1 MLRISVDFLESSAR
15 YRALNIRR
23 RRQPRRV
30 FHSFLMNAKNIRNI
44 AIIAHVDHG
53 KTTLVDCLL
62 QQSGTYREN
71 QQVQERAMD
80 SMDLER
86 EKGITIKAKNLAV
99 KWINPKDGEEYTIN
113 IVDTPGH
120 ADFGA
125 EVERVMKM
133 VDGVLLLTDAVG
145 GPQAQ
150 TRWVL
155 RKALDQGLKT
165 ICVVNKVDRDTSRPE
180 WVHDKVLELFLDLD
194 ADEDQFNAPFL
205 YASAKMGFADR
216 EVDGPRENM
225 LDLFETIVDRIPAP
239 VIEEGEFRM
248 LASNIDW
255 DDYVGRM
262 AIGRVLSGEIKVGQ
276 TIFAL
281 RKDGKKD
288 RVKVTKMKSFSGA
301 GDTDDVTE
309 AVAGDIVGLAG
320 FDDVDIG
327 DTLAATADAEALPFV
342 EIDPATVQM
351 EFSVNSGPLAGK
363 DGKKVTSRQI
373 RERLIRETQ
382 SNISISVEDTDDGTR
397 FLVNARGSMQIA
409 VLVETM
415 RREGFE
421 LLVSRPTVLYKTI
434 DGKQHEPFEQ
444 VWVEVPE
451 EHLGGVMENLSKR
464 KGKVTNMEHHNSGV
478 TVEAEISTRG
488 LIGFESDLVTMTSGH
503 GVMSHSFLEYR
514 SHCGEIVTRLTGT
527 LVSMEQGKTMP
538 YALDMIQTRG
548 KLFVGPGEEVY
559 AGMIVGENPR
569 KEDMPVNPAKAK
581 QLDNMRS
588 SGTDKSIQLSPPIK
602 FSLERAI
609 EYIAPDEL
617 VEITPQFL
625 RMRKRILDENVR
637 RKMARAAKK

>member
-1 MLRISVDFLESSAR
+1 
-15 YRALNIRR
+15 
-23 RRQPRRV
+23 
-30 FHSFLMNAKNIRNI
+30 MNAKNIRNI

-71 QQVQERAMD
+71 QQVEERAMD

-99 KWINPKDGEEYTIN
+99 KWENPKDGNIYTIN

-155 RKALDQGLKT
+155 RKALDAGLKT
-165 ICVVNKVDRDTSRPE
+165 ICVINKVDRETSRPD

-205 YASAKMGFADR
+205 YASAKMGFADL

-225 LDLFETIVDRIPAP
+225 MDLFQTIIERIPPP
-239 VIEEGEFRM
+239 VIEEGDFRM
-248 LASNIDW
+248 LVSNIDW

-262 AIGRVLSGEIKVGQ
+262 AIGRVLSGEVKVGQ

-281 RKDGKKD
+281 RKDGRRE

-301 GDTDDVTE
+301 GNTDDVTE

-327 DTLAATADAEALPFV
+327 DTLAASQDAEAMPFV

-351 EFSVNSGPLAGK
+351 EFSVNNGPLAGK

-382 SNISISVEDTDDGTR
+382 SNISISIEDTDDGTR
-397 FLVNARGSMQIA
+397 FLVNARGAMQIA

-421 LLVSRPTVLYKTI
+421 VLVSRPTVLYKEI
-434 DGKQHEPFEQ
+434 DGTRCEPFER

-451 EHLGGVMENLSKR
+451 DQLGGVMENLSKR
-464 KGKVTNMEHHNSGV
+464 KAKVTNMEHHNAGV
-478 TVEAEISTRG
+478 TVEAEAPTRG

-514 SHCGEIVTRLTGT
+514 PFCGEIITRQTGT
-527 LVSMEQGKTMP
+527 LVSMEQGKAMP
-538 YALDMIQTRG
+538 YALDMIQNRG
-548 KLFVGPGEEVY
+548 KLFVGPSEEVY
-559 AGMIVGENPR
+559 GGMIVGENPR

-581 QLDNMRS
+581 QLDNMRA
-588 SGTDKSIQLSPPIK
+588 SGSDKGIQLAPPVK

-617 VEITPQFL
+617 VEATPNFL
-625 RMRKRILDENVR
+625 RMRKRELDENKR
-637 RKMARAAKK
+637 RKAAKAAKA

>member
-1 MLRISVDFLESSAR
+1 
-15 YRALNIRR
+15 
-23 RRQPRRV
+23 
-30 FHSFLMNAKNIRNI
+30 MNAKNIRNI

-71 QQVQERAMD
+71 EKVQERAMD

-99 KWINPKDGEEYTIN
+99 KWINPKDQEEYTIN

-165 ICVVNKVDRDTSRPE
+165 ICVINKVDRDSARPD

-194 ADEDQFNAPFL
+194 ADEDQFSAPFL

-216 EVDGPRENM
+216 AVDGPRENM
-225 LDLFETIVDRIPAP
+225 VDLFETIVERIPPP
-239 VIEEGEFRM
+239 VIEEGDFRM
-248 LASNIDW
+248 LVSNIDW
-255 DDYVGRM
+255 DNYVGRM
-262 AIGRVLSGEIKVGQ
+262 AIGRVLSGDVKVGQ
-276 TIFAL
+276 TIYAL
-281 RKDGKKD
+281 RKDGKRD

-301 GDTDDVTE
+301 GNTDDVTE

-327 DTLAATADAEALPFV
+327 DTLAAQQDAEAMPFV

-351 EFSVNSGPLAGK
+351 EFSVNNGPLAGK

-382 SNISISVEDTDDGTR
+382 SNISISIEDTDDGTR

-421 LLVSRPTVLYKTI
+421 VLVSRPTVLYKEI
-434 DGKQHEPFEQ
+434 DGKRCEPFEQ
-444 VWVEVPE
+444 IWVEVPE
-451 EHLGGVMENLSKR
+451 EHLGGVMENIAKR
-464 KGKVTNMEHHNSGV
+464 KGKVTNMEHHHTGV
-478 TVEAEISTRG
+478 TVEGEVPTRG

-514 SHCGEIVTRLTGT
+514 PHCGEIVTRLTGT

-538 YALDMIQTRG
+538 YALDMIQSRG
-548 KLFVGPGEEVY
+548 KLFVGPSEEVY
-559 AGMIVGENPR
+559 AGMVVGENPR
-569 KEDMPVNPAKAK
+569 TEDMPVNPAKAK

-588 SGTDKSIQLSPPIK
+588 SGTDKSIQLTPPIK

-617 VEITPQFL
+617 VEVTPQFL
-625 RMRKRILDENVR
+625 RMRKRILDETTR
-637 RKMARAAKK
+637 RKMAKASKS

>member
-1 MLRISVDFLESSAR
+1 
-15 YRALNIRR
+15 
-23 RRQPRRV
+23 
-30 FHSFLMNAKNIRNI
+30 MNAEHIRNI

-62 QQSGTYREN
+62 QQSGTFREN
-71 QQVQERAMD
+71 QAVEERAMD

-86 EKGITIKAKNLAV
+86 EKGITIKAKNTAI
-99 KWINPKDGEEYTIN
+99 KWENPKDGITYTIN

-155 RKALDQGLKT
+155 RKALDAGLKT
-165 ICVVNKVDRDTSRPE
+165 ICVINKIDRETSRPDY
-180 WVHDKVLELFLDLD
+180 VHDKVLELFLDLD

-205 YASAKMGFADR
+205 YASAKNGFADR
-216 EVDGPRENM
+216 EANGPRENM
-225 LDLFETIVDRIPAP
+225 NDLFETVVERIPPP
-239 VIEEGEFRM
+239 VIEDGDFRM
-248 LASNIDW
+248 LVSNIDW

-262 AIGRVLSGEIKVGQ
+262 AIGRILSGEVKQGQ
-276 TIFAL
+276 TIHAL
-281 RKDGKKD
+281 RKDGSKD
-288 RVKVTKMKSFSGA
+288 RVKVTKMKTFSGLA
-301 GDTDDVTE
+301 TDDVDS

-327 DTLAATADAEALPFV
+327 DTLAATPEAEALPFV

-351 EFSVNSGPLAGK
+351 EFSVNDGPLAGQ

-382 SNISISVEDTDDGTR
+382 SNISISIEDTDKGTT
-397 FLVNARGSMQIA
+397 FLVNARGAMQIA

-421 LLVSRPTVLYKTI
+421 VLVSRPTVLYKEI
-434 DGKQHEPFEQ
+434 DGTRCEPFEQ
-444 VWVEVPE
+444 VWVEIPE
-451 EHLGGVMENLSKR
+451 DQLGGVMENLAKR
-464 KGKVTNMEHHNSGV
+464 KAKVTNMEHHNAGV
-478 TVEAEISTRG
+478 TVEAEAPTRG
-488 LIGFESDLVTMTSGH
+488 FIGFESDLVTMTSGH

-514 SHCGEIVTRLTGT
+514 PFSGEITTRGTGT
-527 LVSMEQGKTMP
+527 LVSMELGKAMP
-538 YALDMIQTRG
+538 YALDNIQTRG
-548 KLFVGPGEEVY
+548 KLFIAPGEEVY
-559 AGMIVGENPR
+559 GGMIVGENPR

-581 QLDNMRS
+581 QLDNMRA
-588 SGTDKSIQLSPPIK
+588 SGSDKGIQLAPPLK

-617 VEITPQFL
+617 VEATPQFL
-625 RMRKRILDENVR
+625 RMRKRELDENKR
-637 RKMARAAKK
+637 RKAAKAAKG

>member
-1 MLRISVDFLESSAR
+1 MPSSIYPADFL
-15 YRALNIRR
+15 
-23 RRQPRRV
+23 RRV
-30 FHSFLMNAKNIRNI
+30 SYLYTTYSLMDAKNIRNI

-62 QQSGTYREN
+62 AQSGTYREN
-71 QQVQERAMD
+71 ERVQERAMD

-99 KWINPKDGEEYTIN
+99 KWTNPEDDETYTIN

-165 ICVVNKVDRDTSRPE
+165 ICVINKVDRDSARPD

-205 YASAKMGFADR
+205 YASAKMGFADNS
-216 EVDGPRENM
+216 VNGPRENM
-225 LDLFETIVDRIPAP
+225 ADLFKTIVERIPAP
-239 VIEEGEFRM
+239 TIEKGDFRM
-248 LASNIDW
+248 LVSNIDW
-255 DDYVGRM
+255 DNYVGRM
-262 AIGRVLSGEIKVGQ
+262 AIGRVLSGDIKVGQ
-276 TIFAL
+276 TIYAL
-281 RKDGKKD
+281 RKDGKRD

-301 GDTDDVTE
+301 GNTDDVID

-327 DTLAATADAEALPFV
+327 DTLAAQQDAESMPFV
-342 EIDPATVQM
+342 EIDPATIQM
-351 EFSVNSGPLAGK
+351 EFSVNNGPLAGK

-382 SNISISVEDTDDGTR
+382 SNISISIEDTEDGTR
-397 FLVNARGSMQIA
+397 FLVNARGAMQIA

-421 LLVSRPTVLYKTI
+421 LLVSRPTVLYKEI
-434 DGKQHEPFEQ
+434 EGKRCEPFEQ

-451 EHLGGVMENLSKR
+451 EQLGGVMENLAKR
-464 KGKVTNMEHHNSGV
+464 KGKVTNMEHHNAGV
-478 TVEAEISTRG
+478 TVEAEVPTRG

-503 GVMSHSFLEYR
+503 GVMSHSFLDYR

-538 YALDMIQTRG
+538 YALDMIQNRG
-548 KLFVGPGEEVY
+548 KLFVSAGEEVY

-569 KEDMPVNPAKAK
+569 VEDMPVNPAKAK
-581 QLDNMRS
+581 QLDNMRA
-588 SGTDKSIQLSPPIK
+588 SGSDKGIQLAPPVK

-617 VEITPQFL
+617 VEATPQFL
-625 RMRKRILDENVR
+625 RMRKRELDENKR
-637 RKMARAAKK
+637 RKLAKAGKS

>member
-1 MLRISVDFLESSAR
+1 
-15 YRALNIRR
+15 
-23 RRQPRRV
+23 
-30 FHSFLMNAKNIRNI
+30 MNAEHIRNI

-62 QQSGTYREN
+62 KQSGTYREN
-71 QQVQERAMD
+71 QQVEERAMD

-99 KWINPKDGEEYTIN
+99 KWLNPRDGITYTIN

-155 RKALDQGLKT
+155 RKALEAGLKT
-165 ICVVNKVDRDTSRPE
+165 ICVINKVDRETSRPD

-225 LDLFETIVDRIPAP
+225 VDLFETIIDRIPPP
-239 VIEEGEFRM
+239 VIEEGDFRM
-248 LASNIDW
+248 LVSNIDW
-255 DDYVGRM
+255 DAYVGRM
-262 AIGRVLSGEIKVGQ
+262 AIGRVLSGEVKQGQ
-276 TIFAL
+276 NIYAL
-281 RKDGKKD
+281 RKDGRKD

-301 GDTDDVTE
+301 GNTDDVE
-309 AVAGDIVGLAG
+309 QAVAGDIIGLAG

-327 DTLAATADAEALPFV
+327 DTLAASPEAEPLPFV

-351 EFSVNSGPLAGK
+351 EFSVNNGPLAGK

-382 SNISISVEDTDDGTR
+382 SNISISIEDTDDGTR
-397 FLVNARGSMQIA
+397 FLVNARGAMQIA

-421 LLVSRPTVLYKTI
+421 VLVSRPTVLYKEI
-434 DGKQHEPFEQ
+434 DGTRCEPFEQ

-451 EHLGGVMENLSKR
+451 DQLGGVMENLAKR
-464 KGKVTNMEHHNSGV
+464 KGKVTNMEHHNTGV
-478 TVEAEISTRG
+478 TVEAEVPTRG

-514 SHCGEIVTRLTGT
+514 PFCGELVTRQTGT
-527 LVSMEQGKTMP
+527 LVSMEQGKAMP
-538 YALDMIQTRG
+538 YALDMVQNRG
-548 KLFVGPGEEVY
+548 KLFIAPGEEVY
-559 AGMIVGENPR
+559 GGMIVGENPR

-581 QLDNMRS
+581 QLDNMRA
-588 SGTDKSIQLSPPIK
+588 SGSDKGIQLAPPVK

-617 VEITPQFL
+617 VEATPHFL

-637 RKMARAAKK
+637 RKIAKAAKA

>member
-1 MLRISVDFLESSAR
+1 MI
-15 YRALNIRR
+15 
-23 RRQPRRV
+23 
-30 FHSFLMNAKNIRNI
+30 AKQIRNI

-62 QQSGTYREN
+62 DQAGTFREN
-71 QQVQERAMD
+71 QKVQERAMD

-86 EKGITIKAKNLAV
+86 EKGITIKAKNTAV
-99 KWINPKDGEEYTIN
+99 KWVHPDDGVEYTIN

-155 RKALDQGLKT
+155 RKALDAGLKT
-165 ICVVNKVDRDTSRPE
+165 ICVINKIDRDTSRPD
-180 WVHDKVLELFLDLD
+180 WVHDKVLELFLDLE
-194 ADEDQFNAPFL
+194 ADDDQFNAPFL
-205 YASAKMGFADR
+205 YASAKMGFADLK
-216 EVDGPRENM
+216 VDGPRENM
-225 LDLFETIVDRIPAP
+225 DDLFKTIIDRIPPP
-239 VIEEGEFRM
+239 VVEDGSFRM
-248 LASNIDW
+248 LVSNIDW

-262 AIGRVLSGEIKVGQ
+262 AIGRILSGTVDQGQ
-276 TIFAL
+276 AVFTL
-281 RKDGKKD
+281 RKDGRKQ
-288 RVKVTKMKSFSGA
+288 RVKITKMKTFSGLA
-301 GDTDDVTE
+301 TDDVSN

-327 DTLAATADAEALPFV
+327 DTLTADENAEPLPFI
-342 EIDPATVQM
+342 ELDPATVQM
-351 EFSVNSGPLAGK
+351 EFSVNNGPLAGK

-373 RERLIRETQ
+373 RERLTRETQ
-382 SNISISVEDTDDGTR
+382 SNISISVEDTDKGTT
-397 FLVNARGSMQIA
+397 FLVNARGAMQIA

-421 LLVSRPTVLYKTI
+421 VLVSRPTVLYKEI
-434 DGKQHEPFEQ
+434 DGKRHEPFEQ
-444 VWVEVPE
+444 VWVETPE
-451 EHLGGVMENLSKR
+451 EHLGGIMENIAKR
-464 KGKVTNMEHHNSGV
+464 KGKVTHMEHHNAGV
-478 TVEAEISTRG
+478 TVEAEVPTRG

-514 SHCGEIVTRLTGT
+514 LFCGEITTRLTGT
-527 LVSMEQGKTMP
+527 LFSMELGKAMP
-538 YALDMIQTRG
+538 YALDNIQTRG
-548 KLFVGPGEEVY
+548 KLFIAPSEEVY

-569 KEDMPVNPAKAK
+569 QEDMPVNPAKAK
-581 QLDNMRS
+581 QLDNMRA
-588 SGTDKSIQLSPPIK
+588 SGSDKGIQLAPPVT

-617 VEITPQFL
+617 VEATPRFL
-625 RMRKRILDENVR
+625 RMRKRELDHNVR
-637 RKMARAAKK
+637 RKLAKTGK

>member
-1 MLRISVDFLESSAR
+1 MPSLIYPADFL
-15 YRALNIRR
+15 
-23 RRQPRRV
+23 RRV
-30 FHSFLMNAKNIRNI
+30 SYLYTTSSFMDARNIRNI

-62 QQSGTYREN
+62 AQSGTYREN
-71 QQVQERAMD
+71 ERVQERAMD

-99 KWINPKDGEEYTIN
+99 KWTNPEDGEVYTIN

-165 ICVVNKVDRDTSRPE
+165 ICVINKVDRDSARPD

-205 YASAKMGFADR
+205 YASAKMGFADNS
-216 EVDGPRENM
+216 VNGPRENM
-225 LDLFETIVDRIPAP
+225 ADLFKTIVERIPAP
-239 VIEEGEFRM
+239 TIEKGDFRM
-248 LASNIDW
+248 LVSNIDW

-276 TIFAL
+276 TIYAL
-281 RKDGKKD
+281 RKDGKRD

-301 GDTDDVTE
+301 GNTDDVID

-327 DTLAATADAEALPFV
+327 DTLAAQQDAESMPFV
-342 EIDPATVQM
+342 EIDPATIQM
-351 EFSVNSGPLAGK
+351 EFSVNNGPLAGK

-382 SNISISVEDTDDGTR
+382 SNISISIEDTEDGTR
-397 FLVNARGSMQIA
+397 FLVNARGAMQIA

-421 LLVSRPTVLYKTI
+421 LLVSRPTVLYKEIEGTRC
-434 DGKQHEPFEQ
+434 EPFEQ

-451 EHLGGVMENLSKR
+451 EQLGGVMENLAKR
-464 KGKVTNMEHHNSGV
+464 KGKVTNMEHHNAGV
-478 TVEAEISTRG
+478 TVEAEVPTRG

-503 GVMSHSFLEYR
+503 GVMSHSFLDYR
-514 SHCGEIVTRLTGT
+514 PHCGEIVTRLTGT

-538 YALDMIQTRG
+538 YALDMIQNRG
-548 KLFVGPGEEVY
+548 KLFVSAGEEVY

-569 KEDMPVNPAKAK
+569 IEDMPVNPAKAK
-581 QLDNMRS
+581 QLDNMRA
-588 SGTDKSIQLSPPIK
+588 SGSDKGIQLAPPVK

-617 VEITPQFL
+617 VEATPQFL
-625 RMRKRILDENVR
+625 RMRKRELDENKR
-637 RKMARAAKK
+637 RKLAKAGKS

>member
-1 MLRISVDFLESSAR
+1 MDAR
-15 YRALNIRR
+15 
-23 RRQPRRV
+23 
-30 FHSFLMNAKNIRNI
+30 NIRNI

-62 QQSGTYREN
+62 AQSGTYREN
-71 QQVQERAMD
+71 ERVQERAMD

-99 KWINPKDGEEYTIN
+99 KWTNPEDSEVYTIN

-165 ICVVNKVDRDTSRPE
+165 ICVINKVDRDSARPD

-205 YASAKMGFADR
+205 YASAKMGFADNS
-216 EVDGPRENM
+216 VNGPRENM
-225 LDLFETIVDRIPAP
+225 ADLFKTIVERIPAP
-239 VIEEGEFRM
+239 TIEKGDFRM
-248 LASNIDW
+248 LVSNIDW

-276 TIFAL
+276 TIYAL
-281 RKDGKKD
+281 RKDGKRD

-301 GDTDDVTE
+301 GNTDDVID

-327 DTLAATADAEALPFV
+327 DTLAAQQDAESMPFV
-342 EIDPATVQM
+342 EIDPATIQM
-351 EFSVNSGPLAGK
+351 EVSVNNGPLAGK

-382 SNISISVEDTDDGTR
+382 SNISISIEDTEDGTR
-397 FLVNARGSMQIA
+397 FLVNARGAMQIA

-421 LLVSRPTVLYKTI
+421 LLVSRPTVLYKEIEGTRC
-434 DGKQHEPFEQ
+434 EPFEQ

-451 EHLGGVMENLSKR
+451 EQLGGVMENLAKR
-464 KGKVTNMEHHNSGV
+464 KGKVTNMEHHNAGV
-478 TVEAEISTRG
+478 TVEAEVPTRG

-503 GVMSHSFLEYR
+503 GVMSHSFLDYR
-514 SHCGEIVTRLTGT
+514 PHCGEIVTRLTGT

-538 YALDMIQTRG
+538 YALDMIQNRG
-548 KLFVGPGEEVY
+548 KLFVSAGEEVY

-569 KEDMPVNPAKAK
+569 IEDMPVNPAKAK
-581 QLDNMRS
+581 QLDNMRA
-588 SGTDKSIQLSPPIK
+588 SGSDKGIQLAPPVK

-617 VEITPQFL
+617 VEATPQFL
-625 RMRKRILDENVR
+625 RMRKRELDENKR
-637 RKMARAAKK
+637 RKLAKAGKS

>member
-1 MLRISVDFLESSAR
+1 MDAR
-15 YRALNIRR
+15 
-23 RRQPRRV
+23 
-30 FHSFLMNAKNIRNI
+30 NIRNI

-62 QQSGTYREN
+62 AQSGTYREN
-71 QQVQERAMD
+71 ERVQERAMD

-99 KWINPKDGEEYTIN
+99 KWTNPEDGDVYTIN

-165 ICVVNKVDRDTSRPE
+165 ICVINKVDRDSARPD

-205 YASAKMGFADR
+205 YASAKMGFADNS
-216 EVDGPRENM
+216 VNGPRENM
-225 LDLFETIVDRIPAP
+225 ADLFKTIVERIPAP
-239 VIEEGEFRM
+239 TIEKGDFRM
-248 LASNIDW
+248 LVSNIDW

-276 TIFAL
+276 TIYAL
-281 RKDGKKD
+281 RKDGKRD

-301 GDTDDVTE
+301 GNTDDVID

-327 DTLAATADAEALPFV
+327 DTLAAQQDAESIPFV
-342 EIDPATVQM
+342 EIDPATIQM
-351 EFSVNSGPLAGK
+351 EFSVNNGPLAGK

-382 SNISISVEDTDDGTR
+382 SNISISIEDTEDGTR
-397 FLVNARGSMQIA
+397 FLVNARGAMQIA

-421 LLVSRPTVLYKTI
+421 LLVSRPTVLYKEIEGTRC
-434 DGKQHEPFEQ
+434 EPFEQ

-451 EHLGGVMENLSKR
+451 EQLGSVMENLAKR
-464 KGKVTNMEHHNSGV
+464 KGKVTNMEHHNAGV
-478 TVEAEISTRG
+478 TVEAEVPTRG

-503 GVMSHSFLEYR
+503 GVMSHSFLDYR
-514 SHCGEIVTRLTGT
+514 PHCGEIVTRLTGT

-538 YALDMIQTRG
+538 YALDMIQNRG
-548 KLFVGPGEEVY
+548 KLFVSAGEEVY

-569 KEDMPVNPAKAK
+569 IEDMPVNPAKAK
-581 QLDNMRS
+581 QLDNMRA
-588 SGTDKSIQLSPPIK
+588 SGSDKGIQLAPPVK

-617 VEITPQFL
+617 VEATPQFL
-625 RMRKRILDENVR
+625 RMRKRELDENKR
-637 RKMARAAKK
+637 RKLAKAGKS

>member
-1 MLRISVDFLESSAR
+1 
-15 YRALNIRR
+15 
-23 RRQPRRV
+23 
-30 FHSFLMNAKNIRNI
+30 MNAEHIRNI

-62 QQSGTYREN
+62 QQSGTFREN
-71 QQVQERAMD
+71 QAVEERAMD

-86 EKGITIKAKNLAV
+86 EKGITIKAKNTAI
-99 KWINPKDGEEYTIN
+99 KWENPKNSITYTIN

-155 RKALDQGLKT
+155 RKALEAGLKT
-165 ICVVNKVDRDTSRPE
+165 ICVINKIDRETARAD

-205 YASAKMGFADR
+205 YASAKNGFADR
-216 EVDGPRENM
+216 EIDGPRENM
-225 LDLFETIVDRIPAP
+225 NDLFETVIERIPPP
-239 VIEEGEFRM
+239 VIEEGDFRM
-248 LASNIDW
+248 LVSNIDW
-255 DDYVGRM
+255 DAYVGRM
-262 AIGRVLSGEIKVGQ
+262 AIGRILSGEVKQSQ
-276 TIFAL
+276 TIHAL
-281 RKDGKKD
+281 RKDGRKD
-288 RVKVTKMKSFSGA
+288 RVKITKMKTFSGLA
-301 GDTDDVTE
+301 TDDVAE

-327 DTLAATADAEALPFV
+327 DTLAASPEMEALPFV

-351 EFSVNSGPLAGK
+351 EFSVNNGPLAGK

-397 FLVNARGSMQIA
+397 FLVNARGAMQIA

-421 LLVSRPTVLYKTI
+421 VLVSRPTVLYKEI
-434 DGKQHEPFEQ
+434 DGTRCEPFEQ

-451 EHLGGVMENLSKR
+451 DQLGGVMENLSKR
-464 KGKVTNMEHHNSGV
+464 KAKVTNMEHHNAGV
-478 TVEAEISTRG
+478 TVEAEAPTRG

-514 SHCGEIVTRLTGT
+514 PFCGEITTRQTGT
-527 LVSMEQGKTMP
+527 LVSMEQGKAMP
-538 YALDMIQTRG
+538 YALDMIQNRG
-548 KLFVGPGEEVY
+548 KLFIGPGEEVY
-559 AGMIVGENPR
+559 GGMVVGENPR

-581 QLDNMRS
+581 QLDNMRA
-588 SGTDKSIQLSPPIK
+588 SGSDKGIQLAPPLK

-617 VEITPQFL
+617 VEATPNFL
-625 RMRKRILDENVR
+625 RMRKRELDENKR
-637 RKMARAAKK
+637 RKAAKAAKA

>member
-1 MLRISVDFLESSAR
+1 MDAS
-15 YRALNIRR
+15 
-23 RRQPRRV
+23 
-30 FHSFLMNAKNIRNI
+30 HIRNI

-62 QQSGTYREN
+62 AQSGTYREN
-71 QQVQERAMD
+71 QHVQERAMD

-86 EKGITIKAKNLAV
+86 EKGITIKAKNLSVRWA
-99 KWINPKDGEEYTIN
+99 NPKDNVEYTIN

-155 RKALDQGLKT
+155 RKALAQGLKT
-165 ICVVNKVDRDTSRPE
+165 ICVINKIDRDTSRPE
-180 WVHDKVLELFLDLD
+180 WVHDKVLELFLDLE
-194 ADEDQFNAPFL
+194 ADDDQFNAPFL

-216 EVDGPRENM
+216 EVNGPRQNM
-225 LDLFETIVDRIPAP
+225 LDLFETIVERIPPPA
-239 VIEEGEFRM
+239 IEDGEFRM
-248 LASNIDW
+248 LVSNIDW

-262 AIGRVLSGEIKVGQ
+262 AIGRILSGEIKSGQ
-276 TIFAL
+276 SIYAY
-281 RKDGKKD
+281 RKNGKKD
-288 RVKVTKMKSFSGA
+288 RVKITKMKSFSGA
-301 GDTDDVTE
+301 GNTDDVTE

-327 DTLAATADAEALPFV
+327 DTLAASAEAEALPFV

-351 EFSVNSGPLAGK
+351 EFSVNDGPLAGK

-373 RERLIRETQ
+373 RDRLIRETQ

-421 LLVSRPTVLYKTI
+421 VLVSRPTVLYKTI
-434 DGKQHEPFEQ
+434 DGQKHEPIEQ
-444 VWVEVPE
+444 VWVEVSE
-451 EHLGGVMENLSKR
+451 ELLGAVMENLSKR
-464 KGKVTNMEHHNSGV
+464 KGKITNIEHHHSGV
-478 TVEAEISTRG
+478 TLEAEVSTRG
-488 LIGFESDLVTMTSGH
+488 LIGFESDLVTLTSGH

-514 SHCGEIVTRLTGT
+514 PFCGEITTRSTGT
-527 LVSMEQGKTMP
+527 LVSMEQGKAMP
-538 YALDMIQTRG
+538 YALDMLQSRG
-548 KLFVGPGEEVY
+548 KLFVGASEEVY

-569 KEDMPVNPAKAK
+569 KEDLPVNPAKAK
-581 QLDNMRS
+581 QLDNMRA
-588 SGTDKSIQLSPPIK
+588 SGSDKGIQLSPPVK

-609 EYIAPDEL
+609 EYISPDEL
-617 VEITPQFL
+617 VEATPNFL
-625 RMRKRILDENVR
+625 RLRKRILDENTR
-637 RKMARAAKK
+637 RKLAKAAKNQ

>member
-1 MLRISVDFLESSAR
+1 MDAR
-15 YRALNIRR
+15 
-23 RRQPRRV
+23 
-30 FHSFLMNAKNIRNI
+30 NIRNI

-62 QQSGTYREN
+62 AQSGTYREN
-71 QQVQERAMD
+71 ERVQERAMD

-99 KWINPKDGEEYTIN
+99 KWTNPEDGDVYTIN

-165 ICVVNKVDRDTSRPE
+165 ICVINKVDRDSARPD

-205 YASAKMGFADR
+205 YASAKMGFADNS
-216 EVDGPRENM
+216 VSGPRENM
-225 LDLFETIVDRIPAP
+225 ADLFKTIVERIPAP
-239 VIEEGEFRM
+239 TIEKGDFRM
-248 LASNIDW
+248 LVSNIDW

-276 TIFAL
+276 TIYAL
-281 RKDGKKD
+281 RKDGKRD

-301 GDTDDVTE
+301 GNTDDVID

-327 DTLAATADAEALPFV
+327 DTLAAQQDAESMPFV
-342 EIDPATVQM
+342 EIDPATIQM
-351 EFSVNSGPLAGK
+351 EFSVNNGPLAGI

-382 SNISISVEDTDDGTR
+382 SNISISIEDTEDGTR
-397 FLVNARGSMQIA
+397 FLVNARGAMQIA

-421 LLVSRPTVLYKTI
+421 LLVSRPTVLYKEIEGTRC
-434 DGKQHEPFEQ
+434 EPFEQ

-451 EHLGGVMENLSKR
+451 EQLGGIMENLAKR
-464 KGKVTNMEHHNSGV
+464 KGKVTNMEHHNAGV
-478 TVEAEISTRG
+478 TVEAEVPTRG

-503 GVMSHSFLEYR
+503 GVMSHSFLDYR
-514 SHCGEIVTRLTGT
+514 PHCGEIVTRLTGT

-538 YALDMIQTRG
+538 YALDMIQNRG
-548 KLFVGPGEEVY
+548 KLFVSAGEEVY

-569 KEDMPVNPAKAK
+569 IEDMPVNPAKAK
-581 QLDNMRS
+581 QLDNMRA
-588 SGTDKSIQLSPPIK
+588 SGSDKGIQLAPPVK

-617 VEITPQFL
+617 VEATPQFL
-625 RMRKRILDENVR
+625 RMRKRELDENKR
-637 RKMARAAKK
+637 RKLAKAGKS

>member
-1 MLRISVDFLESSAR
+1 
-15 YRALNIRR
+15 
-23 RRQPRRV
+23 
-30 FHSFLMNAKNIRNI
+30 MNAEHIRNI

-62 QQSGTYREN
+62 QQSGTFREN
-71 QQVQERAMD
+71 QAVEERAMD

-86 EKGITIKAKNLAV
+86 EKGITIKAKNTAI
-99 KWINPKDGEEYTIN
+99 KWANPKDGITYTIN

-155 RKALDQGLKT
+155 RKALDAGLKT
-165 ICVVNKVDRDTSRPE
+165 ICVINKIDRETSRAD

-205 YASAKMGFADR
+205 YASAKNGFADR
-216 EVDGPRENM
+216 EIDGPRENM
-225 LDLFETIVDRIPAP
+225 NDLFETVIERIPPP

-262 AIGRVLSGEIKVGQ
+262 AIGRILSGEVKQGQ
-276 TIFAL
+276 TIYAL
-281 RKDGKKD
+281 RKDGRKQ
-288 RVKVTKMKSFSGA
+288 RVKITKLKTFSGLA
-301 GDTDDVTE
+301 TDDVVE

-320 FDDVDIG
+320 FDEVDIG
-327 DTLAATADAEALPFV
+327 DTLAATPEAEPLPFV

-351 EFSVNSGPLAGK
+351 EFSVNNGPLAGK

-373 RERLIRETQ
+373 RERLVRETQ
-382 SNISISVEDTDDGTR
+382 SNISISIEDTDDGTR
-397 FLVNARGSMQIA
+397 FLVNARGAMQIA

-421 LLVSRPTVLYKTI
+421 VLVSRPTVLYKEI
-434 DGKQHEPFEQ
+434 DGKRCEPFEQ

-451 EHLGGVMENLSKR
+451 DQLGGVMENLSKR
-464 KGKVTNMEHHNSGV
+464 KGKVTNMEHHNAGV
-478 TVEAEISTRG
+478 TVEAEVPTRG

-514 SHCGEIVTRLTGT
+514 PHCGEIITRQTGT
-527 LVSMEQGKTMP
+527 LVSMEQGKAMP
-538 YALDMIQTRG
+538 YALDMIQNRG

-559 AGMIVGENPR
+559 GGMVVGENPR

-581 QLDNMRS
+581 QLDNMRA
-588 SGTDKSIQLSPPIK
+588 SGSDKGIQLAPPVK

-617 VEITPQFL
+617 VEATPNFL
-625 RMRKRILDENVR
+625 RMRKRELDENKR
-637 RKMARAAKK
+637 RKMAKAARA